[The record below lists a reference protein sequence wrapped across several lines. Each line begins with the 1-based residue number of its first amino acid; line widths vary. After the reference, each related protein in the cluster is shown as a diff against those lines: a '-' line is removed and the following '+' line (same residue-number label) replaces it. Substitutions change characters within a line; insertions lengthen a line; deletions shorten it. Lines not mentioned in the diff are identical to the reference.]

1 MVFWILA
8 GLALYLMNVFGAGS
22 FLMLRV
28 GPTAYMEP
36 RDSLPEPGKFHA
48 RALKSAKNFSESLPV
63 FVVLGLLALIVD
75 GVDLELAE
83 QGAMLFVLARLAYIA
98 AYVAGVPYI
107 RSVIFTAGFVGL
119 GMMAY
124 AVI

>member
-28 GPTAYMEP
+28 GPTAYMGP

-75 GVDLELAE
+75 GVDLKLAE

-98 AYVAGVPYI
+98 AYVAGVPYV
-107 RSVIFTAGFVGL
+107 RSVIFTAGFAGL